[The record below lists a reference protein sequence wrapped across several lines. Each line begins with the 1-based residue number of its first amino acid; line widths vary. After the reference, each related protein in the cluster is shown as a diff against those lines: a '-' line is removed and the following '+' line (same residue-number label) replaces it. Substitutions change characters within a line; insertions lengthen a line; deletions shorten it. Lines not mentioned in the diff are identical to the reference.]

1 MNVIPETIM
10 ENKRYLTTAPLIQQH
25 ELTTQCN
32 NACTFCYNPERCIE
46 AFEPRPED
54 RERNIRI
61 AEISVERGVM
71 AVCPTGGEPLLVGEH
86 LFEIM
91 DIYRRGGCYVSINS
105 NGRLITPRAA
115 DRLAKAGLNSALIS
129 IHGVG
134 SLHDTMVGVAGAFP
148 ETLRGIGHLRER
160 GVSVTPNFV
169 ATAKNI
175 HGLLPVG
182 RVLFDA
188 GVRSMTVTP
197 FLPSWGAA
205 GHADFVLE
213 TAAYRTYFEAVGT
226 LRDAGMKI
234 DSTLPIPPC
243 VLMRLFPEEW
253 RMFLDVHTPR
263 VCMAGR
269 SFGVISPDGRFRAC
283 IQAPYLDAYGGDMID
298 AYDRSWQKAN
308 GWAMGSLVSDECV
321 ACAAY
326 GICGGGCRTGCMWD
340 GGGSVKGKTMYMG
353 TPLSEADA
361 AYFIRR
367 NVIEP
372 TEEDGDAYAVYRNVR
387 TRDEGWGM
395 VVFNRRNQ
403 SFTVLSKEFANV
415 TFSGT
420 VRIASK
426 HVADVLRAVG
436 AITPIKG
443 AGDDEPVTDV
453 PEIVSVLSGD
463 TFLPRLANPLPKGGV
478 RFLRADTGER
488 YFF

>member
-1 MNVIPETIM
+1 MET
-10 ENKRYLTTAPLIQQH
+10 NRYLTTAPLIQQH

-32 NACTFCYNPERCIE
+32 NACAFCYNPERCLKV
-46 AFEPRPED
+46 FEPRPED

-71 AVCPTGGEPLLVGEH
+71 AVCPTGGEPFLVGEH
-86 LFEIM
+86 LYEVM

-105 NGRLITPRAA
+105 NGRLVTPYAA
-115 DRLAKAGLNSALIS
+115 DRLARAGLNSALIS

-134 SLHDTMVGVAGAFP
+134 TLHDMMVGVPGAFP

-182 RVLFDA
+182 RKLLET
-188 GVRSMTVTP
+188 GVRAMTVTP
-197 FLPSWGAA
+197 FLPSWGAV
-205 GHADFVLE
+205 GHGDFVLD
-213 TAAYRTYFEAVGT
+213 TTAYRAYFEAIGS

-243 VLMRLFPEEW
+243 VLIRLFPTDW
-253 RMFLDVHTPR
+253 KTFLTVHTPR

-283 IQAPYLDAYGGDMID
+283 IQAPYLDEYGGDMIR
-298 AYDRSWQKAN
+298 AYDRSWRKAN
-308 GWAMGSLVSDECV
+308 GWAMTALVPDACV
-321 ACAAY
+321 GCAAY

-340 GGGSVKGKTMYMG
+340 GGGTVKGKTMYMG
-353 TPLSEADA
+353 EPLSEEDA
-361 AYFIRR
+361 SCFIRR
-367 NVIEP
+367 NVSGSA
-372 TEEDGDAYAVYRNVR
+372 EETGELFSVYRNAR
-387 TRDEGWGM
+387 TRDEGWGTI
-395 VVFNRRNQ
+395 VFNRRNQ
-403 SFTVLSKEFANV
+403 SFTVLSKEFSDIV
-415 TFSGT
+415 FSGT

-426 HVADVLRAVG
+426 KVADVLRAVG
-436 AITPIKG
+436 AIVPLGRSADGEEI
-443 AGDDEPVTDV
+443 AVV
-453 PEIVSVLSGD
+453 PESVSVMPGD
-463 TFLPRLANPLPKGGV
+463 MFLPRLAKPLPMDGV
-478 RFLRADTGER
+478 RCLRADTGER